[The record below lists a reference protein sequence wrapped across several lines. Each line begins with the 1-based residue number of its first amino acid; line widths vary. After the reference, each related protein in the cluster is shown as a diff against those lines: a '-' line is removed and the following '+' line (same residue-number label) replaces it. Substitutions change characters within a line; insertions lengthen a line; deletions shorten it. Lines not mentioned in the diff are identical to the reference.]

1 MTSTQTLKELP
12 SFLSCQ
18 YTSYLYKQKY
28 KNAKQTLVLSLSGT
42 SKDSELTQP
51 LSSYQHFNHSF
62 FFFLNVNNNNDAL
75 M

>member
-18 YTSYLYKQKY
+18 YTNYLYKQKY

-51 LSSYQHFNHSF
+51 LSSYQHFIL